1 MMASRRMPPKWNMV
15 NSLLDTALWFA
26 ASAPVL
32 FVVAAVVLAPELV
45 GLFFALY
52 LLRSVDETAC

>member
-52 LLRSVDETAC
+52 LLRPVDETAC